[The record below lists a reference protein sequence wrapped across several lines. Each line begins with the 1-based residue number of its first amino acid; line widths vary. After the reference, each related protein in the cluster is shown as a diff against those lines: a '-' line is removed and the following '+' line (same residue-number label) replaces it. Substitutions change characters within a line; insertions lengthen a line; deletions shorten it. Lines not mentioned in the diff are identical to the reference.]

1 MNVPSIDTRATE
13 NGYANWFEHLEDGI
27 VSISSATFVSL
38 LIPCKAIR
46 AVGYPIADYF
56 IWGDDTE
63 YTTRIT
69 TNYATAYFV
78 GKSKVLQELYNF
90 MCKDEQLLKLNSN
103 WV

>member
-1 MNVPSIDTRATE
+1 MCRVLTLEQLKMDMRTGLSIWKMELSRLVVP
-13 NGYANWFEHLEDGI
+13 
-27 VSISSATFVSL
+27 TFVSL